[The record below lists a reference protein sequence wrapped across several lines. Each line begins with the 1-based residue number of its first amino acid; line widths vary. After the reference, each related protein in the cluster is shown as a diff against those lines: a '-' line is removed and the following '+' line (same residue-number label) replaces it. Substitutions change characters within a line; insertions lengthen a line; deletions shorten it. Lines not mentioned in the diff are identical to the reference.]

1 MNKKMTLNDTI
12 RESLAIA
19 LIQLMKTESISEI
32 TISEIV
38 KVAGVGRSS
47 FYRNF
52 KNKEDLL
59 CSYIIDLYN
68 EYFDKKNVPLSM
80 DKQTDMNE
88 FLLPRFK
95 FIKENRDIFR
105 VLYDHNLLYY
115 FFNQTENGLIL
126 VLCGQSENIS
136 SYYRAMFSGS
146 CAGIVRH
153 WIERDFADSE
163 EDMVKLFMN
172 PFQNIK

>member
-1 MNKKMTLNDTI
+1 MKKMMSMNDTV
-12 RESLAIA
+12 REALAIA
-19 LIQLMKTESISEI
+19 LIQLMKTKSISEI

-52 KNKEDLL
+52 HNKEDLL

-68 EYFDKKNVPLSM
+68 DYFDNDNIPLSM
-80 DKQTDMNE
+80 NAQTDME
-88 FLLPRFK
+88 AFLLPRFQ
-95 FIKENRDIFR
+95 FIKEHREIFH

-115 FFNQTENGLIL
+115 FFSQTENGLIL
-126 VLCGQSENIS
+126 LLCGQSEEIS

-146 CAGIVRH
+146 CAAVVRH
-153 WIERDFADSE
+153 WIERDFADDE
-163 EDMVKLFMN
+163 KDMVKLFAN
-172 PFQNIK
+172 PPQLLR